1 MNNTIKL
8 YGKVI
13 KKTKDKQSSLI
24 LNVVLAL
31 PINLKIYNG
40 GICEQEY
47 NYMSFNLIGLDKD
60 FANLRKGS
68 FVEITGEIIG
78 NCNEDGSKKLDLFIN
93 PKSIMKGGK
102 NNGMAK

>member
-1 MNNTIKL
+1 
-8 YGKVI
+8 
-13 KKTKDKQSSLI
+13 
-24 LNVVLAL
+24 
-31 PINLKIYNG
+31 
-40 GICEQEY
+40 
-47 NYMSFNLIGLDKD
+47 MSFNLIGLDKD

-93 PKSIMKGGK
+93 PKSIVKGGK